1 MFLFKSCGGLITP
14 SVLVL
19 TDHKHKSVI
28 TEVPSAMAK
37 RVVLLGAPGAGKG
50 TQAKMLIEKYKIP
63 QISTGDILRKAVAD
77 GTPLGKEAKVIMDS
91 GGLVSDKIVLG
102 LVEERIKQP
111 DCKAGFILDGFPRN
125 TAQAEA
131 LDKILS
137 GMGMPLTAAL
147 NIDVDM
153 NDLLK
158 RLTGRRTCKS
168 CQQMYN
174 IYFSPP
180 KKEGVCDK
188 CGGALFQRDDDKEET
203 IKKRLDVYTKQ
214 TAPLIDYYSKKNIMK
229 TIMGTGSIN
238 DIFNKVVAVLG

>member
-1 MFLFKSCGGLITP
+1 
-14 SVLVL
+14 
-19 TDHKHKSVI
+19 
-28 TEVPSAMAK
+28 MAK

-77 GTPLGKEAKVIMDS
+77 GTPLGKEAKVIMDA

-102 LVEERIKQP
+102 LVEDRIKQP

-131 LDKILS
+131 LDTILT

-174 IYFSPP
+174 IYLSPP

-188 CGGALFQRDDDKEET
+188 CGGQLFQRDDDKEET

-238 DIFNKVVAVLG
+238 EIFTKVTAVLG

>member
-1 MFLFKSCGGLITP
+1 
-14 SVLVL
+14 
-19 TDHKHKSVI
+19 
-28 TEVPSAMAK
+28 MAK

-77 GTPLGKEAKVIMDS
+77 GTPLGKEAKVIMDQ

-131 LDKILS
+131 LDK
-137 GMGMPLTAAL
+137 MLTAMGAPLNVAL

-180 KKEGVCDK
+180 KKDGICDK

-203 IKKRLDVYTKQ
+203 IKKRLDVYQKQ

-229 TIMGTGSIN
+229 TVMGVGSIN
-238 DIFNKVVAVLG
+238 DIFNKVTAVLG

>member
-1 MFLFKSCGGLITP
+1 
-14 SVLVL
+14 
-19 TDHKHKSVI
+19 
-28 TEVPSAMAK
+28 MAS

-50 TQAKMLIEKYKIP
+50 TQAKMLIDKFKIP

-102 LVEERIKQP
+102 LVEERLKQP
-111 DCKAGFILDGFPRN
+111 DCKNGFILDGFPRN

-131 LDKILS
+131 LDKILTGVS
-137 GMGMPLTAAL
+137 MPLTVAL
-147 NIDVDM
+147 NIDVDL

-174 IYFSPP
+174 IYFSPS

-188 CGGALFQRDDDKEET
+188 CGGGGVER
-203 IKKRLDVYTKQ
+203 
-214 TAPLIDYYSKKNIMK
+214 APPQERTNNKNP
-229 TIMGTGSIN
+229 
-238 DIFNKVVAVLG
+238 

>member
-1 MFLFKSCGGLITP
+1 MRL
-14 SVLVL
+14 
-19 TDHKHKSVI
+19 
-28 TEVPSAMAK
+28 
-37 RVVLLGAPGAGKG
+37 VLLGAPGAGKG
-50 TQAKMLIEKYKIP
+50 TQAKKLIEKYSIP

-102 LVEERIKQP
+102 LVQERLKQD
-111 DCKAGFILDGFPRN
+111 DCKKGYILDGFPRN

-137 GMGMPLTAAL
+137 DMGAPLTVAL
-147 NIDVDM
+147 SVDVDKDVLM
-153 NDLLK
+153 K

-174 IYFSPP
+174 IYFSAP
-180 KKEGVCDK
+180 KKEGICDK

-203 IKKRLDVYTKQ
+203 IKKRLDVYDTQ
-214 TAPLIDYYSKKNIMK
+214 TAPLFDYYGKKGILK
-229 TIMGTGSIN
+229 SVKGTGSID
-238 DIFNKVVAVLG
+238 DIFNEVCKILGS

>member
-1 MFLFKSCGGLITP
+1 
-14 SVLVL
+14 
-19 TDHKHKSVI
+19 
-28 TEVPSAMAK
+28 MAS

-50 TQAKMLIEKYKIP
+50 TQAKMLIDRFKIP

-77 GTPLGKEAKVIMDS
+77 GTPLGKEAKVIMDQ

-102 LVEERIKQP
+102 LVEERIKQQ
-111 DCKAGFILDGFPRN
+111 DCKNGFILDGFPRN
-125 TAQAEA
+125 TVQAEA

-137 GMGMPLTAAL
+137 GMNMPLTVAL
-147 NIDVDM
+147 NIDVDL

-188 CGGALFQRDDDKEET
+188 CGSALFQRDDDKEAT
-203 IKKRLDVYTKQ
+203 IKKRLDVYQQQ
-214 TAPLIDYYSKKNIMK
+214 TAPLIDYYSKKKIMK
-229 TIMGTGSIN
+229 TVVGVGSIE
-238 DIFNKVVAVLG
+238 DIFKKAVAAIEA